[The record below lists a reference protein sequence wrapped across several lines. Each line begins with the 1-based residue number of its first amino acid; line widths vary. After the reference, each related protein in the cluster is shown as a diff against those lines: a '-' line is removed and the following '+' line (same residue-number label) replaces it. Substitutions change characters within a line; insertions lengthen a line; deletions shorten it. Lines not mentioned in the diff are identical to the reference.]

1 MNEQALTPGSYL
13 QQLIDEESRAVVKR
27 QDFAGYIAMWL
38 EAVRKV
44 MEKFPNLSA
53 QERAG
58 LRGTVEEQVQLLSS
72 RSGID
77 IHQFYWRVAIRRSN
91 IGRRDALRPCRYAF
105 PLIVCQRGDTSQ
117 LCSFSSRS

>member
-27 QDFAGYIAMWL
+27 QNHAGYIAMWP
-38 EAVRKV
+38 EALRKV

-58 LRGTVEEQVQLLSS
+58 LRCTVEEQVQLLSS

-77 IHQFYWRVAIRRSN
+77 IHQFTGALQSVARILGGTR
-91 IGRRDALRPCRYAF
+91 C
-105 PLIVCQRGDTSQ
+105 
-117 LCSFSSRS
+117 